1 MPVATAAAEPL
12 EDPPGVCAGLCGFR
26 VLPGARTANSVV
38 TVSPTITAPAARSIA
53 TTLASRDGV
62 RPAQSTDPFSVG
74 MSSVSMMSL
83 RPTGTPCRGP
93 TGCPESRS
101 SSAAR
106 AWARAWSGSRKA
118 QACTCASVYR
128 TRARHASTSSAE
140 LMTPSRS
147 KRAASDTVR
156 QRLPRRVPR
165 QHGLVVD
172 LKDHVAHLEAGL
184 LGGAGLED
192 PGDRRG
198 RDDGAWARRLSPGV
212 RLAHDEAELRGD
224 ALADHRAGHGR
235 EPHPDGPAALGTQHR
250 QLTLPVRRR
259 RGDEPLA

>member
-38 TVSPTITAPAARSIA
+38 TVLPMITAPAARSIA

-74 MSSVSMMSL
+74 ISAVSMMSL
-83 RPTGTPCRGP
+83 MPTGTPCRGP

-118 QACTCASVYR
+118 QACTCASVSR
-128 TRARHASTSSAE
+128 TRARHAWTSSAE
-140 LMTPSRS
+140 PTTPSRIR
-147 KRAASDTVR
+147 RAASDADSQWRFVR
-156 QRLPRRVPR
+156 SIVC
-165 QHGLVVD
+165 
-172 LKDHVAHLEAGL
+172 VA
-184 LGGAGLED
+184 
-192 PGDRRG
+192 
-198 RDDGAWARRLSPGV
+198 ARR
-212 RLAHDEAELRGD
+212 A
-224 ALADHRAGHGR
+224 
-235 EPHPDGPAALGTQHR
+235 PHFP
-250 QLTLPVRRR
+250 
-259 RGDEPLA
+259 